1 MHLIDDLRKQLEQE
15 QSLFR
20 TQLLRED
27 IARLERLCD
36 LARRHADFATFAKEG
51 AFIGWTQGDFRTHEL
66 REQLDA
72 LLKAFHDHAHGN
84 GAGNRDAALRDAWRA
99 FDRSRMAKLVG
110 CL

>member
-1 MHLIDDLRKQLEQE
+1 QE

-27 IARLERLCD
+27 IARLEKLRD
-36 LARRHADFATFAKEG
+36 LAQRHADFAAFAKEG

-66 REQLDA
+66 KEPLDA

-84 GAGNRDAALRDAWRA
+84 GDRDAALRDAWRA